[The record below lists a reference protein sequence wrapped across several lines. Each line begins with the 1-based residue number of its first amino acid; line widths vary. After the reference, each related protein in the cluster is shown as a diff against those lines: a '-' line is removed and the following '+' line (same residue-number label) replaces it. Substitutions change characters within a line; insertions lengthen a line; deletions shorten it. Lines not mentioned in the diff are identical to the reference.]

1 MNKCLENY
9 SKENCILEFLLD
21 DSCHNGTA
29 QVLMLL
35 EQALVPLF
43 TNEPTNKLPCFSLF
57 LVSTRCFEFLIP
69 SLLKNHL
76 HNGLMQLNGGCLSNP
91 YLGFL
96 AKCIG
101 EVPPNGNVKVYQFIH
116 QFSSESSN
124 TQPILDF

>member
-1 MNKCLENY
+1 
-9 SKENCILEFLLD
+9 
-21 DSCHNGTA
+21 
-29 QVLMLL
+29 MLL

-57 LVSTRCFEFLIP
+57 FVSTRCFEFLIP

-96 AKCIG
+96 AKCNG
-101 EVPPNGNVKVYQFIH
+101 EVPPNGNVKVYHFIH

-124 TQPILDF
+124 TQPILDFWECGTVIGVQNSVYVPVCGEMCTNNIK